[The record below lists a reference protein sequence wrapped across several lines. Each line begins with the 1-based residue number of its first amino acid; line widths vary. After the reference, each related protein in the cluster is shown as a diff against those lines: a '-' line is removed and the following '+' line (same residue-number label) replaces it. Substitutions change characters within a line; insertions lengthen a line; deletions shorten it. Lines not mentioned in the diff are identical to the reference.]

1 MILLDSGPLVTQPV
15 QIFFIVLVIIL
26 FTPLLLNR
34 LKIPHIIGMI
44 VAGVVIGPY
53 GFNVLDNDSSFAI
66 FGQVGLLYLM
76 FLAGLEIDMYH
87 LRLNM
92 RKGLFFGL
100 LTLFIPLVLGI
111 LTSVWLL
118 GLDWLTSVLL
128 GAMYASHTL
137 ISYPVA
143 ARFGITKAPAVLI
156 SIVGTIIAVIGALLV
171 LAAAVN
177 IRREGSFDLLA
188 QAVLIVKLALWC
200 VALLYLYPRITRR
213 FFKSHNDKVTQYV
226 FVLAMVFFA
235 AWTAQLI
242 GLEPVLGAFFAGL
255 LLNRYV
261 PPASSLMGSIEFVG
275 NALFIPYFLISV
287 GMMINIRVIANVD
300 TLAVAGIM
308 LAVAVVS
315 KWLPAFIACRVNRL
329 DSSSEGVMFGL
340 TAAHTAV
347 ALAVVT
353 LGYNLG
359 MLDTRILN
367 STVLVILV
375 TCALAPIITA
385 ANAPKLKV
393 RMLAA
398 EEEDG
403 VIRQT
408 RVNNTLITVANPE
421 SAGALVELAVLMR
434 NDRGS
439 HSMFALHVRDDN
451 SNAAKNLARTSLESA
466 RKAGA
471 SADVAVET
479 LERFDLNTVT
489 GVLNAIE
496 ERDITEVI
504 LGMHR
509 RAGVIDTFFGNK
521 VEKLLR
527 SSNKMVLIS
536 RCFIPL
542 NTVTRIVVWVPYR
555 AQYETGFSR
564 WVRGLA
570 RLTRQLGCR
579 IIFCCCAD
587 AQPLIRGVLYRENYG
602 IRCEFDTLEANDD
615 YVLLANKINEDD
627 LFVIIGARPNSVSF
641 SSAISEM
648 PSFLQRYFAGNNLLI
663 IYPEQFGE
671 GPSLTS
677 FVDPMSS
684 DIAAVPLPLWRR
696 VRNAWRRLAVARRS
710 LTHRNR
716 RQ

>member
-1 MILLDSGPLVTQPV
+1 MMLLDSVPLVTQPV

-92 RKGLFFGL
+92 RRGLVFGL
-100 LTLFIPLVLGI
+100 LTLFIPLILGVV
-111 LTSVWLL
+111 TSVWLL
-118 GLDWLTSVLL
+118 GLDWLTALLL

-171 LAAAVN
+171 LAATVN
-177 IRREGSFDLLA
+177 VRREGTFDLVA
-188 QAVLIVKLALWC
+188 QISLIGKLAVWC

-226 FVLAMVFFA
+226 FILAMVFLA
-235 AWTAQLI
+235 ACTAQLI

-287 GMMINIRVIANVD
+287 GMMINVRVIANTD
-300 TLAVAGIM
+300 TLTVAGIM
-308 LAVAVVS
+308 LAVAIVS
-315 KWLPAFIACRVNRL
+315 KWLPAFIACRINRL

-393 RMLAA
+393 RLLAA
-398 EEEDG
+398 EENDG

-408 RVNNTLITVANPE
+408 RVNNTLITVANPDT
-421 SAGALVELAVLMR
+421 AAQLVELAVLMR

-451 SNAAKNLARTSLESA
+451 SKTAKSLAKSSLESA

-471 SADVAVET
+471 AADVAVET
-479 LERFDLNTVT
+479 LERYDLNTVT

-542 NTVTRIVVWVPYR
+542 NTITRIVVWVPYR

-602 IRCEFDTLEANDD
+602 IRCEFDTLDADDD

-627 LFVIIGARPNSVSF
+627 LFVIIGSRPNSVSY
-641 SSAISEM
+641 SSSISEM

-663 IYPEQFGE
+663 VYPEQFGE
-671 GPSLTS
+671 GPALTS

-684 DIAAVPLPLWRR
+684 DIATMPSPLWRR
-696 VRNAWRRLAVARRS
+696 VRNIWRRLAIARRAI
-710 LTHRNR
+710 THRNR
-716 RQ
+716 R